1 MINPNKGKIV
11 SVADQQDLRKL
22 LRKFEKQKE
31 AKPQTPKDLEYAVRL
46 IEHYQNLQET
56 GGHLV
61 KLFQPGPL
69 GIDKYVPHKAFFDA
83 TANYQQVL
91 FRASNQTG
99 KALPDWTG
107 VCTPNGFKPIA
118 DLAIGDKVIGSDGKA
133 CNVTGVFPQGVR
145 PTYKFT
151 LDNGEEIFSD
161 AEHLWMVRNTKKG
174 ADAPFEVLTTQQ
186 MAEKKNALWALPQA
200 PVVEFEHK
208 DVKIDPYLLGILLG
222 DGALNNDYIGFTTA
236 DAELLESFAELT
248 SIWGLSVKKRSGNNH
263 YDYSAS
269 SNLRCRRGWGVN
281 PLLETLRELRC
292 DTLSLNKHIP
302 EDYKINSKEVRLAIL
317 QGLMDT
323 DGYCDKKGMC
333 IFYSSSIQLA
343 EGVAF
348 IARSLGINASIK
360 TKIVKYKGQP
370 NQSWLVYLGKPK
382 ICLFRLSRKKIRQQF
397 PERNRCQTIRNI
409 ERIGEEPCTCISV
422 DSHDKLFLIDKFV
435 VTHNTQGGAFACS
448 CWATGDYPDW
458 WEGRVFD
465 KAPVIWA
472 CGDTNDTV
480 REILQ
485 SKFLG
490 TPEGTGLIAANKIY
504 DVVKRPNTG
513 GSVDSI
519 WVKNNNGKLSQI
531 KFKTYQSG
539 PESFY
544 GKPVD
549 VVWFDEEP
557 DGKDAPLIWNQ
568 AYIRLTTTNGTFII
582 TFTPLLGWTALL
594 KDFTE
599 KAVDATPR
607 KQDG

>member
-99 KALPDWTG
+99 K
-107 VCTPNGFKPIA
+107 
-118 DLAIGDKVIGSDGKA
+118 
-133 CNVTGVFPQGVR
+133 
-145 PTYKFT
+145 
-151 LDNGEEIFSD
+151 
-161 AEHLWMVRNTKKG
+161 
-174 ADAPFEVLTTQQ
+174 
-186 MAEKKNALWALPQA
+186 
-200 PVVEFEHK
+200 
-208 DVKIDPYLLGILLG
+208 
-222 DGALNNDYIGFTTA
+222 
-236 DAELLESFAELT
+236 
-248 SIWGLSVKKRSGNNH
+248 
-263 YDYSAS
+263 
-269 SNLRCRRGWGVN
+269 
-281 PLLETLRELRC
+281 
-292 DTLSLNKHIP
+292 
-302 EDYKINSKEVRLAIL
+302 
-317 QGLMDT
+317 
-323 DGYCDKKGMC
+323 
-333 IFYSSSIQLA
+333 
-343 EGVAF
+343 
-348 IARSLGINASIK
+348 
-360 TKIVKYKGQP
+360 
-370 NQSWLVYLGKPK
+370 
-382 ICLFRLSRKKIRQQF
+382 
-397 PERNRCQTIRNI
+397 
-409 ERIGEEPCTCISV
+409 
-422 DSHDKLFLIDKFV
+422 
-435 VTHNTQGGAFACS
+435 TQGGAFACS

-519 WVKNNNGKLSQI
+519 WVRNNNGKLSQI

>member
-99 KALPDWTG
+99 K
-107 VCTPNGFKPIA
+107 
-118 DLAIGDKVIGSDGKA
+118 
-133 CNVTGVFPQGVR
+133 
-145 PTYKFT
+145 
-151 LDNGEEIFSD
+151 
-161 AEHLWMVRNTKKG
+161 
-174 ADAPFEVLTTQQ
+174 
-186 MAEKKNALWALPQA
+186 
-200 PVVEFEHK
+200 
-208 DVKIDPYLLGILLG
+208 
-222 DGALNNDYIGFTTA
+222 
-236 DAELLESFAELT
+236 
-248 SIWGLSVKKRSGNNH
+248 
-263 YDYSAS
+263 
-269 SNLRCRRGWGVN
+269 
-281 PLLETLRELRC
+281 
-292 DTLSLNKHIP
+292 
-302 EDYKINSKEVRLAIL
+302 
-317 QGLMDT
+317 
-323 DGYCDKKGMC
+323 
-333 IFYSSSIQLA
+333 
-343 EGVAF
+343 
-348 IARSLGINASIK
+348 
-360 TKIVKYKGQP
+360 
-370 NQSWLVYLGKPK
+370 
-382 ICLFRLSRKKIRQQF
+382 
-397 PERNRCQTIRNI
+397 
-409 ERIGEEPCTCISV
+409 
-422 DSHDKLFLIDKFV
+422 
-435 VTHNTQGGAFACS
+435 TQGGAFACS

-513 GSVDSI
+513 GTVDSI
-519 WVKNNNGKLSQI
+519 WVRNSNGKLSQI
-531 KFKTYQSG
+531 KFKCHPYDSRILMADGNWANIGDVKIGDFIRSPDGSSRQVTQRFVYEDAPVLKLSTPTGNIRCTPNHPIYTHNRGWITAEEVEVGDELEWCYYEHPASDRPDWLIALTAVMIGDGCTRNSSPRFTCAEPEIVEILSEVLPEHLKIVPIGGTIDYRISTTDKRQGNALKNSLERDGLWDCLSIDKHIPEWVFRLSYEKRILFLRWLWTCDGTVSPKYAAYCSASKRIAEDVRLLLWSVGIRTKLTPTYNVKYPGKTYYQLILNGANRLAFTPIGKINRNNEPNLKPRERNNRTVVQSVEYVGTDTVYCVGVEDIHELIVEGYRVGNTYQSG